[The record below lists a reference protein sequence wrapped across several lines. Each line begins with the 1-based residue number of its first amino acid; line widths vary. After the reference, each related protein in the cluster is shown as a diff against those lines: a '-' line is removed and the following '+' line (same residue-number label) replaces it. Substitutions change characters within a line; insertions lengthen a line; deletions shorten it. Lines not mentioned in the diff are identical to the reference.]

1 LVVDDEEVVLASVRK
16 ALRKDD
22 YEIDTVER
30 ADDGLALLEDRSYDV
45 VLTDLMMPEVDGLEL
60 LTRIRD
66 KKLAV
71 QAIMITGYPTVKT
84 ALKAKK
90 LGAFEYVTKPFTRQE
105 LRSVVVR
112 ALRHAAEQ
120 QASAEGSAPAPPTTN
135 GADSGPS
142 FYIPDHSYAR
152 RQPDGTVLV
161 GMARGFAQSVGDVAE
176 VRLPV
181 PDSLVE
187 QGRACLVVVAADGI
201 EHSLHA
207 PMSGRVL
214 APNEA
219 LAGDPAKA
227 GLDPEGAGWLFRLE
241 PHDPD
246 RELQNLVPS

>member
-1 LVVDDEEVVLASVRK
+1 MANRILVVDDEEVVLASVRK

-30 ADDGLALLEDRSYDV
+30 ADDGLALLEDHAYDV

-60 LTRIRD
+60 LRRIRNRG
-66 KKLAV
+66 LEV
-71 QAIMITGYPTVKT
+71 QTIMITGYPTVKT

-120 QASAEGSAPAPPTTN
+120 CGDEAPAATPNSGGPTY
-135 GADSGPS
+135 
-142 FYIPDHSYAR
+142 YIPDHCWAR
-152 RQPDGTVLV
+152 QQPDGTMKV
-161 GMARGFAQSVGDVAE
+161 GMARGFAQSIGEVAE
-176 VRLPV
+176 VRLP
-181 PDSLVE
+181 DANALVE
-187 QGRACLVVVAADGI
+187 QGRACLLVVAKDGI

-214 APNEA
+214 EANEL
-219 LAGDPAKA
+219 LATNPARA
-227 GLDPEGAGWLFRLE
+227 GEEPEGEGWLFRLE

-246 RELQNLVPS
+246 RELQNLVPG